1 MKTNSIPFGRQISNN
16 VVLNTNN
23 ESIEV
28 LDSIAIYEHVCKR
41 NGCRKVLTLNLV
53 GETPAHK
60 KGWEL
65 VKKRDLVT
73 VGISIGNG
81 YFSRERV
88 EIILMGMASYFSN
101 LIVVVP
107 DLPAMHTY
115 RGLGCDE
122 HQAMER
128 VKRHM
133 QDINRYYRR
142 ISELIESTFHVNN
155 MKMLTWSEHFFQ
167 EKPYKNAY
175 SQAIEIYHSNS
186 DFRESILR
194 NTERY
199 ILARLEEQ
207 DVQQLGGMRRVVE
220 KAAHYLL
227 EEMAFHAMFHTV
239 LEDEPIFSY
248 YKDLELVPNYLNGT
262 YGPPPNSHVGWIVYN
277 IIDSEKT
284 I

>member
-1 MKTNSIPFGRQISNN
+1 MKTNNIPTGSNLSNN
-16 VVLNTNN
+16 ELLNTNN
-23 ESIEV
+23 ETIEV
-28 LDSIAIYEHVCKR
+28 LDSIAIYEHVCKKS
-41 NGCRKVLTLNLV
+41 GCKKILTLNLV
-53 GETPAHK
+53 GQTPAHK

-65 VKKRDLVT
+65 VKKRKFAT

-115 RGLGCDE
+115 HGLGCDE
-122 HQAMER
+122 RQAVER

-133 QDINRYYRR
+133 QDINRYFRR
-142 ISELIESTFHVNN
+142 ISENIENSFHVNN
-155 MKMLTWSEHFFQ
+155 IKILTWNEPFFKGKLYQ
-167 EKPYKNAY
+167 SAY
-175 SQAIEIYHSNS
+175 TQAIEIYHSNS
-186 DFRESILR
+186 CFRESILR

-207 DVQQLGGMRRVVE
+207 DVQQLGGMKRIIE

-227 EEMAFHAMFHTV
+227 EEMAFHSMFHTTV
-239 LEDEPIFSY
+239 EEEPIFSY
-248 YKDLELVPNYLNGT
+248 YKDLELVPNYLNGV
-262 YGPPPNSHVGWIVYN
+262 YGNSPNPYVGWIVYN
-277 IIDSEKT
+277 IIDAEKT